1 MSVMFTITLVLLFA
15 MLIIHDRRISEL
27 EQRQEELM
35 RKVERLARRIG
46 RPYG

>member
-1 MSVMFTITLVLLFA
+1 MSGMFTITLVLLFA

-35 RKVERLARRIG
+35 RKVERLASRIG

>member
-15 MLIIHDRRISEL
+15 MLIIHDKRIAEL
-27 EQRQEELM
+27 EQRQEELI
-35 RKVERLARRIG
+35 RRVERLARRIG